1 MKWSSLFSRLG
12 DEQVSELAELAW
24 WKSRSDSSRV
34 VLLISSSGLQMRVCL
49 LQSTCLMRM
58 KTGVTNK
65 TLRLWAKLSWRTP
78 RRRTAAIMS
87 RWEIHTV
94 KLPAAR
100 EGQTLFSYRPLILC
114 YMALLSCG
122 KYLSIFTQ
130 LLYKRAI
137 SMYLIVLEYFHAI
150 YVYFTIFT
158 I

>member
-100 EGQTLFSYRPLILC
+100 EGQTLFSYRPLANSVLHGFIKLWK
-114 YMALLSCG
+114 AF
-122 KYLSIFTQ
+122 KYIYSVTVQTCNFD
-130 LLYKRAI
+130 
-137 SMYLIVLEYFHAI
+137 VLDC
-150 YVYFTIFT
+150 T
-158 I
+158 